1 MKKRKTYSGFTKET
15 AENLLLDAGAFFK
28 NFNAKND
35 DFDTAVKNGKL
46 LGATKDGGEFS
57 AVPEIRQIPIDGV
70 KGKAKGLD
78 VLDAWDVYIKANVLE
93 IKKETL
99 AAALCASEID
109 ETSDEKYDIITAN
122 NYITLD
128 DYIENIT
135 WVGTLSGSTEPVII
149 QVYNAL
155 NTEGLKLATKDKD
168 QSVVAM
174 NFSGRYDANDLD
186 TPPFKIMYPKRVKV
200 SPTTTTVSKA
210 NLSDVVFTVT
220 GGTVE
225 NVTVNDKE
233 LTKDTDYTVADKN
246 VTIKNAVYTEFT
258 EGTYEVIIGTSNGYA
273 RTQIVITA

>member
-1 MKKRKTYSGFTKET
+1 MKKKRTYSGFTSET

-28 NFNAKND
+28 NFDAKSD

-109 ETSDEKYDIITAN
+109 ETSNEKYDIITAK
-122 NYITLD
+122 NYIELD

-135 WVGTLSGSTEPVII
+135 WVGTLSGSNEPVII

-155 NTEGLKLATKDKD
+155 NTEGLKLTTKDKD

-174 NFSGRYDANDLD
+174 NFSGRYDANNLD
-186 TPPFKIMYPKRVKV
+186 TPPFKVMYPKRVKV

-225 NVTVNDKE
+225 DVTVNGKA
-233 LTKDTDYTVADKN
+233 LTKDTDYTVADTK
-246 VTIKNAVYTEFT
+246 VTVKSAVYAEFAD
-258 EGTYEVIIGTSNGYA
+258 GTYEVLIGTSNGYA
-273 RTQIVITA
+273 RPKIVITA